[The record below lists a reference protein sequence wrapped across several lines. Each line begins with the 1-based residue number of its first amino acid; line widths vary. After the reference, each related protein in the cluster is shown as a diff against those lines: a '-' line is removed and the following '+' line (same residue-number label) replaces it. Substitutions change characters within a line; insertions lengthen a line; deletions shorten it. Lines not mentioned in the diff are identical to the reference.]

1 MYFKIQ
7 CATYLYIKFCK
18 MNTKYFNK
26 ILSNTFSTDELTGG
40 KSSRQFS
47 RNFKG
52 ICQDSAWKHVS
63 QTMKSLAINT

>member
-1 MYFKIQ
+1 
-7 CATYLYIKFCK
+7 